1 MKKLWIFLPI
11 LVFTTLL
18 LAGCG
23 NKNNVGNVD
32 NLAVQADLEEQVD
45 ALESK
50 NEDLSYPK
58 WLKDLNIEE
67 PKWLELKKDESYLT
81 TEKVEWF
88 NSVHFE
94 YNWDYDTAMSEAK
107 KIANNAWIEL
117 SQEFAAAQEMIENMG
132 IENINMQELMWDMK
146 WALYTNYTLI
156 EKPDFEYMISITV
169 DESWLLEID
178 VVDRV
183 AMEKIAKDYSN

>member
-23 NKNNVGNVD
+23 NKNNVEDVD
-32 NLAVQADLEEQVD
+32 NIAVQADLEKQVD

-50 NEDLSYPK
+50 NENLSYPK
-58 WLKDLNIEE
+58 WLKDLNIEK
-67 PKWLELKKDESYLT
+67 PKWLELNKDESYLT

-94 YNWDYDTAMSEAK
+94 YKWDYNTAMSEAK

-183 AMEKIAKDYSN
+183 AMEEIAKDYSN